1 MNQSS
6 QFLINCDNF
15 KGRKYKPFKL
25 SYSLI
30 VYYSPEVNL
39 VVIKKY
45 PNRRLYDSTQSKYVN
60 LDFIKVLINDRVEFK
75 IVDSKTDADITK
87 SVLLQIIS
95 ESEANEQQSLLTDV
109 LLKQL
114 IRFYDSDMEI
124 FVRQYLE
131 QSIVQF
137 IEQQDKVQGLM
148 KNMVDNSPIGM
159 FSKIMEQNM
168 SAWNLNPK
176 NNKDN

>member
-1 MNQSS
+1 MV
-6 QFLINCDNF
+6 L
-15 KGRKYKPFKL
+15 
-25 SYSLI
+25 
-30 VYYSPEVNL
+30 
-39 VVIKKY
+39 IKKY
-45 PNRRLYDSTQSKYVN
+45 PNRRLYDSSQSKYVN
-60 LDFIKVLINDRVEFK
+60 LDFIKILINDRIEFK

-114 IRFYDSDMEI
+114 IRFYDSDMEV

-168 SAWNLNPK
+168 SAWNANPK
-176 NNKDN
+176 NKKDS

>member
-1 MNQSS
+1 M
-6 QFLINCDNF
+6 L
-15 KGRKYKPFKL
+15 
-25 SYSLI
+25 
-30 VYYSPEVNL
+30 EVTL

-45 PNRRLYDSTQSKYVN
+45 PNRRLYDSSQSKYVN
-60 LDFIKVLINDRVEFK
+60 LDFIKTLINERTEFK
-75 IVDSKTDADITK
+75 IVDSKTEADITK

-114 IRFYDSDMEI
+114 IRFYDSDMEV

-137 IEQQDKVQGLM
+137 IAQQDKVQGLM

-176 NNKDN
+176 NKKDN

>member
-1 MNQSS
+1 
-6 QFLINCDNF
+6 
-15 KGRKYKPFKL
+15 
-25 SYSLI
+25 
-30 VYYSPEVNL
+30 L

-45 PNRRLYDSTQSKYVN
+45 PNRRLYDSSQSKYIN
-60 LDFIKVLINDRVEFK
+60 LDYIKILINDRTDFK
-75 IVDSKTDADITK
+75 IVDSKTEADITK

-114 IRFYDSDMEI
+114 IRFYDSDMEV

-137 IEQQDKVQGLM
+137 IAQQDKVQGLM

-168 SAWNLNPK
+168 SAWNSNPQNK
-176 NNKDN
+176 KDNENK

>member
-1 MNQSS
+1 LSLFIFYS
-6 QFLINCDNF
+6 FFWEGFAL
-15 KGRKYKPFKL
+15 PFV
-25 SYSLI
+25 
-30 VYYSPEVNL
+30 VYYFLEVIL

-45 PNRRLYDSTQSKYVN
+45 PNRRLYDSSQSKYVN
-60 LDFIKVLINDRVEFK
+60 LDFIKTLINDRTEFK
-75 IVDSKTDADITK
+75 IVDSKTEADITK

-114 IRFYDSDMEI
+114 IRFYDSDMEV

-137 IEQQDKVQGLM
+137 IAQQDKVQGLM

-168 SAWNLNPK
+168 STWNLNPK
-176 NNKDN
+176 NKKDN

>member
-1 MNQSS
+1 M
-6 QFLINCDNF
+6 
-15 KGRKYKPFKL
+15 
-25 SYSLI
+25 
-30 VYYSPEVNL
+30 

-45 PNRRLYDSTQSKYVN
+45 PNRRLYDSSQSKYIN
-60 LDFIKVLINDRVEFK
+60 LDFIKILINDRTEFK
-75 IVDSKTDADITK
+75 IVDSKTEADITK

-114 IRFYDSDMEI
+114 IRFYDSDMEV

-137 IEQQDKVQGLM
+137 IAQQDKVQGLM

-168 SAWNLNPK
+168 SAWNTNPQ
-176 NNKDN
+176 NKKDI

>member
-1 MNQSS
+1 
-6 QFLINCDNF
+6 
-15 KGRKYKPFKL
+15 
-25 SYSLI
+25 
-30 VYYSPEVNL
+30 
-39 VVIKKY
+39 
-45 PNRRLYDSTQSKYVN
+45 VN

-75 IVDSKTDADITK
+75 IVDSKTDADLTK

-95 ESEANEQQSLLTDV
+95 ESETNEQQSLLTDV

-114 IRFYDSDMEI
+114 IRFYDSDMEV

-168 SAWNLNPK
+168 SAWNMNPQ
-176 NNKDN
+176 NKKES

>member
-1 MNQSS
+1 M
-6 QFLINCDNF
+6 
-15 KGRKYKPFKL
+15 
-25 SYSLI
+25 
-30 VYYSPEVNL
+30 

-45 PNRRLYDSTQSKYVN
+45 PNRRLYDSSQSKYVN

-75 IVDSKTDADITK
+75 IVDSKTDADLTK

-95 ESEANEQQSLLTDV
+95 ESETNEQQSLLTDV

-114 IRFYDSDMEI
+114 IRFYDSDMEV

-168 SAWNLNPK
+168 SAWNMNPQ
-176 NNKDN
+176 NKKES

>member
-1 MNQSS
+1 M
-6 QFLINCDNF
+6 
-15 KGRKYKPFKL
+15 
-25 SYSLI
+25 
-30 VYYSPEVNL
+30 

-60 LDFIKVLINDRVEFK
+60 LDFIKVLINDRIEFK

-114 IRFYDSDMEI
+114 IRFYDSDMEV

-168 SAWNLNPK
+168 SAWNVNPQ
-176 NNKDN
+176 NKKDS

>member
-1 MNQSS
+1 M
-6 QFLINCDNF
+6 
-15 KGRKYKPFKL
+15 
-25 SYSLI
+25 
-30 VYYSPEVNL
+30 

-45 PNRRLYDSTQSKYVN
+45 PNRRLYDSSQSKYVN
-60 LDFIKVLINDRVEFK
+60 LDFIKILINDRTEFK
-75 IVDSKTDADITK
+75 IVDSKTEADITK

-114 IRFYDSDMEI
+114 IRFYDSDMEV

-137 IEQQDKVQGLM
+137 IAQQDKVQGLM

-168 SAWNLNPK
+168 STWNLNPK
-176 NNKDN
+176 NKKDS

>member
-1 MNQSS
+1 
-6 QFLINCDNF
+6 
-15 KGRKYKPFKL
+15 
-25 SYSLI
+25 
-30 VYYSPEVNL
+30 L

-60 LDFIKVLINDRVEFK
+60 LDFIKVLINNRTEFK

-114 IRFYDSDMEI
+114 IRFYDSDMEV

-168 SAWNLNPK
+168 SAWNVTP
-176 NNKDN
+176 NNKKSS

>member
-1 MNQSS
+1 M
-6 QFLINCDNF
+6 F
-15 KGRKYKPFKL
+15 RL
-25 SYSLI
+25 STFTISL
-30 VYYSPEVNL
+30 EVIL

-45 PNRRLYDSTQSKYVN
+45 PNRRLYDSSQSKYVN
-60 LDFIKVLINDRVEFK
+60 LDFIKILINDRTEFK
-75 IVDSKTDADITK
+75 IVDSKTEADITK

-114 IRFYDSDMEI
+114 IRFYDSDMEV

-137 IEQQDKVQGLM
+137 IAQQDKVQGLM

-168 SAWNLNPK
+168 STWNLNPK
-176 NNKDN
+176 NKKDS

>member
-1 MNQSS
+1 M
-6 QFLINCDNF
+6 
-15 KGRKYKPFKL
+15 
-25 SYSLI
+25 
-30 VYYSPEVNL
+30 

-45 PNRRLYDSTQSKYVN
+45 PNRRLYDSSQSKYIN
-60 LDFIKVLINDRVEFK
+60 LDYIKILINDRTDFK
-75 IVDSKTDADITK
+75 IVDSKTEADITK
-87 SVLLQIIS
+87 AVLLQIIS

-114 IRFYDSDMEI
+114 IRFYDSDMEV

-137 IEQQDKVQGLM
+137 IAQQDKVQGLM

-168 SAWNLNPK
+168 SAWNINPQNK
-176 NNKDN
+176 KDNENK

>member
-1 MNQSS
+1 M
-6 QFLINCDNF
+6 I
-15 KGRKYKPFKL
+15 
-25 SYSLI
+25 
-30 VYYSPEVNL
+30 
-39 VVIKKY
+39 VIKKY
-45 PNRRLYDSTQSKYVN
+45 PNRRLYDSSQSKYVN

-75 IVDSKTDADITK
+75 IVDSKTDADLTK

-95 ESEANEQQSLLTDV
+95 ESESNEHQSLLTDV

-114 IRFYDSDMEI
+114 IRFYDSDMEV

-168 SAWNLNPK
+168 SAWNLNPQ
-176 NNKDN
+176 NKKDS

>member
-1 MNQSS
+1 MT
-6 QFLINCDNF
+6 DDV
-15 KGRKYKPFKL
+15 R
-25 SYSLI
+25 
-30 VYYSPEVNL
+30 
-39 VVIKKY
+39 VIKKY
-45 PNRRLYDSTQSKYVN
+45 PNRRLYDSSQSKYVN
-60 LDFIKVLINDRVEFK
+60 LDFIKILINDRIEFK

-114 IRFYDSDMEI
+114 IRFYDSDMEV

-168 SAWNLNPK
+168 SAWNANPK
-176 NNKDN
+176 NKKDS

>member
-1 MNQSS
+1 
-6 QFLINCDNF
+6 
-15 KGRKYKPFKL
+15 
-25 SYSLI
+25 
-30 VYYSPEVNL
+30 L

-45 PNRRLYDSTQSKYVN
+45 PNRRLYDSSQSKYIN
-60 LDFIKVLINDRVEFK
+60 LDFIKILINDRTEFK
-75 IVDSKTDADITK
+75 IVDSKTEADITK

-114 IRFYDSDMEI
+114 IRFYDSDMEV

-137 IEQQDKVQGLM
+137 IAQQDKVQGLM

-168 SAWNLNPK
+168 SAWNTNPQ
-176 NNKDN
+176 NKKDI

>member
-1 MNQSS
+1 M
-6 QFLINCDNF
+6 
-15 KGRKYKPFKL
+15 
-25 SYSLI
+25 
-30 VYYSPEVNL
+30 

-60 LDFIKVLINDRVEFK
+60 LDYIKVLINDRTEFK

-95 ESEANEQQSLLTDV
+95 ESETNEQQSLLTDV

-114 IRFYDSDMEI
+114 IRFYDSDMEV

-148 KNMVDNSPIGM
+148 KNMVDSSPIGM
-159 FSKIMEQNM
+159 FSKLMEQNM
-168 SAWNLNPK
+168 SAWNIQSK
-176 NNKDN
+176 NKKDN

>member
-1 MNQSS
+1 
-6 QFLINCDNF
+6 
-15 KGRKYKPFKL
+15 
-25 SYSLI
+25 
-30 VYYSPEVNL
+30 L
-39 VVIKKY
+39 VFIKKY
-45 PNRRLYDSTQSKYVN
+45 PNRRLYDSSQSKYVN
-60 LDFIKVLINDRVEFK
+60 LDFIKILINDRIEFK

-95 ESEANEQQSLLTDV
+95 ESEADEQQSLLTDV

-114 IRFYDSDMEI
+114 IRFYDSDMEV

-168 SAWNLNPK
+168 SAWNANPK
-176 NNKDN
+176 NKKDS

>member
-1 MNQSS
+1 
-6 QFLINCDNF
+6 
-15 KGRKYKPFKL
+15 
-25 SYSLI
+25 
-30 VYYSPEVNL
+30 L

-45 PNRRLYDSTQSKYVN
+45 PNRRLYDSSQSKYIN
-60 LDFIKVLINDRVEFK
+60 LDYIKILINDRTDFK
-75 IVDSKTDADITK
+75 IVDSKTEADITK
-87 SVLLQIIS
+87 AVLLQIIS

-114 IRFYDSDMEI
+114 IRFYDSDMEV

-137 IEQQDKVQGLM
+137 IAQQDKVQGLM

-168 SAWNLNPK
+168 SAWNINPQNK
-176 NNKDN
+176 KDNENK

>member
-1 MNQSS
+1 M
-6 QFLINCDNF
+6 
-15 KGRKYKPFKL
+15 
-25 SYSLI
+25 
-30 VYYSPEVNL
+30 

-45 PNRRLYDSTQSKYVN
+45 PNRRLYDTTQSKYVN
-60 LDFIKVLINDRVEFK
+60 LDFIKVLINDRIEFK
-75 IVDSKTDADITK
+75 IIDSKTDADLTK
-87 SVLLQIIS
+87 LVLLQIIS
-95 ESEANEQQSLLTDV
+95 ESETNEQQSLLTDV

-114 IRFYDSDMEI
+114 IRFYDSDMEV

-168 SAWNLNPK
+168 SAWNMNPK
-176 NNKDN
+176 NKKNN

>member
-1 MNQSS
+1 MV
-6 QFLINCDNF
+6 F
-15 KGRKYKPFKL
+15 
-25 SYSLI
+25 
-30 VYYSPEVNL
+30 
-39 VVIKKY
+39 IKKY
-45 PNRRLYDSTQSKYVN
+45 PNRRLYDSSQSKYVN
-60 LDFIKVLINDRVEFK
+60 LDFIKILINDRIEFK

-95 ESEANEQQSLLTDV
+95 ESEADEQQSLLTDV

-114 IRFYDSDMEI
+114 IRFYDSDMEV

-168 SAWNLNPK
+168 SAWNANPK
-176 NNKDN
+176 NKKDS

>member
-1 MNQSS
+1 
-6 QFLINCDNF
+6 
-15 KGRKYKPFKL
+15 
-25 SYSLI
+25 
-30 VYYSPEVNL
+30 L

-45 PNRRLYDSTQSKYVN
+45 PNRRLYDSSQSKYVN
-60 LDFIKVLINDRVEFK
+60 LDFIKILINDRTEFK
-75 IVDSKTDADITK
+75 IVDSKTEADITK

-114 IRFYDSDMEI
+114 IRFYDSDMEV

-137 IEQQDKVQGLM
+137 IAQQDKVQGLM

-168 SAWNLNPK
+168 STWNLNPK
-176 NNKDN
+176 NKKDI

>member
-1 MNQSS
+1 MILPI
-6 QFLINCDNF
+6 FH
-15 KGRKYKPFKL
+15 R
-25 SYSLI
+25 
-30 VYYSPEVNL
+30 VEVTL

-45 PNRRLYDSTQSKYVN
+45 PNRRLYDSSQSKYVN

-75 IVDSKTDADITK
+75 IVDSKTDADLTK

-95 ESEANEQQSLLTDV
+95 ESETNEQQSLLTDV

-114 IRFYDSDMEI
+114 IRFYDSDMEV

-168 SAWNLNPK
+168 SAWNMNPQ
-176 NNKDN
+176 NKKDS

>member
-1 MNQSS
+1 
-6 QFLINCDNF
+6 
-15 KGRKYKPFKL
+15 
-25 SYSLI
+25 
-30 VYYSPEVNL
+30 L

-45 PNRRLYDSTQSKYVN
+45 PNRRLYDSSQSKYIN
-60 LDFIKVLINDRVEFK
+60 LDYIKILINDRTDFK
-75 IVDSKTDADITK
+75 IVDSKTEADITK
-87 SVLLQIIS
+87 AVLLQIIS

-114 IRFYDSDMEI
+114 IRFYDSDMEV

-137 IEQQDKVQGLM
+137 IAQQDKVQGLM

-168 SAWNLNPK
+168 SAWNSNPQNK
-176 NNKDN
+176 KDNENK

>member
-1 MNQSS
+1 M
-6 QFLINCDNF
+6 
-15 KGRKYKPFKL
+15 
-25 SYSLI
+25 
-30 VYYSPEVNL
+30 

-75 IVDSKTDADITK
+75 IVDSKTEADITK

-168 SAWNLNPK
+168 SAWNIGGA
-176 NNKDN
+176 NKKDS